1 MEISILTSILIFL
14 HTAGRK
20 TRRRKKGRRT
30 QAIAKR
36 YAFHANVVSK
46 LPILVTIKVNES
58 NVISWR
64 TKIIKSEKRIYKNRR
79 VSITNLMS
87 HDF

>member
-20 TRRRKKGRRT
+20 TRRRKKGRT

-64 TKIIKSEKRIYKNRR
+64 TKIIKSEKRIYKSRR
-79 VSITNLMS
+79 VSITSLMS